1 MFLVKFKS
9 WVAGLCVL
17 ALVACGGGGDAGD
30 SNLGNGPGTPVLGTA
45 ITTPTAVDL
54 VLTLSASTV
63 PNDGSATIT
72 ATAIALDA
80 RNNALAGVPITVSA
94 DTGVVT
100 PTGTKT
106 GTDGTL
112 SAAIGI
118 GANALPRQIS
128 ITATSGTKSRTAT
141 LQVVSSAGGAGI
153 DPSDLLVSLSQATI
167 PNDGSQTVTVTAIA
181 LDLQRNVMANVPVTF
196 EVNNGATVAPAGS
209 VTAANGTMTAIVGI
223 GTERSNRVITVSA
236 RTDGLPVRTVQLPVV
251 SAVSAARPVAAGLSL
266 LLSSST
272 LDNTAA
278 ASVTATA
285 TAVDANRN
293 TLAGIPVTF
302 TVGGNAILT
311 PGGAVTDSN
320 GVVTALVRVGADF
333 TNRTLSVS
341 AFSGSLVDSKSVTV
355 RGATLS
361 ASLSPV
367 VTASTPGNVISYKL
381 VDVNGQPMAAQ
392 PISVGAPG
400 LPALSGQTNINGSFD
415 YTFTAPSLAGE
426 VVVTAI
432 SAGATRDSRI
442 QVIAAGSGGVPDAT
456 TVPES
461 VSLSATPSV
470 VPVNTSG
477 STTNQAQLRA
487 LFIGPN
493 NAPVPNI
500 RVRFDLKGNTNT
512 TDGVVSYVGAFAYSD
527 SSGVARGTFTPGL
540 IGGPTDGVTVRACWA
555 RTDAEFATS
564 TCPNE
569 VTTKL
574 TVGAEVLSVSIGTDN
589 TVTPGANGL
598 TYIKRYA
605 VMVVD
610 AAGQAKPGTQI
621 TPLVDLLRFY
631 KGFYRWNGALWVP
644 VNSLLPATITSPG
657 PPVVVSQPPSSEN
670 YVWDAAAKAWTF
682 GPPTLTPSCPN
693 EDVNRN
699 AVREAGTFNA
709 GVVAPVLAV
718 RQEDLNWNGDLDPRK
733 AYVAITMVGGS
744 TTNASGLAYLQIEY
758 PKNAASWIDALITV
772 TASGVGGSEFKA
784 STVSGLPFASSDVTV
799 EATPPAFVRSPF
811 GTSSTCQSAD

>member
-9 WVAGLCVL
+9 WVAGLCTL
-17 ALVACGGGGDAGD
+17 ALVACGGGGGASGD
-30 SNLGNGPGTPVLGTA
+30 SSQGGGAGTPVLGTA
-45 ITTPTAVDL
+45 VITPTAADL

-63 PNDGSATIT
+63 PNDGSGTIT

-80 RNNALAGVPITVSA
+80 RNNAVAGVPITLSA

-118 GANALPRQIS
+118 GSNATPRQIT

-141 LQVVSSAGGAGI
+141 LQVVSSAGGSGI
-153 DPSDLLVSLSQATI
+153 SPSDLLVSLSQASV
-167 PNDGSQTVTVTAIA
+167 PNDGTQTVTVTAIA
-181 LDLQRNVMANVPVTF
+181 LDLQRNVLANVPVTF
-196 EVNNGATVAPAGS
+196 SVDNGATVTPSGS
-209 VTAANGTMTAIVGI
+209 VTGANGTLTASVSI
-223 GTERSNRVITVSA
+223 GTDRSNRVITVSA
-236 RTDGLPVRTVQLPVV
+236 RADGLPLRTVQLPVV
-251 SAVSAARPVAAGLSL
+251 SAVSTTRPVAAGLSL

-278 ASVTATA
+278 ATVTATV

-293 TLAGIPVTF
+293 TLSGIPVTF
-302 TVGGNAILT
+302 TVGGNAIVT
-311 PGGAVTDSN
+311 PGGTVTDSN
-320 GVVTALVRVGADF
+320 GVVTAVVRVGSDF
-333 TNRTLSVS
+333 TNRTFTVS
-341 AFSGSLVDSKSVTV
+341 AVSGGLVDSKSITV
-355 RGATLS
+355 RGAALS

-367 VTASTPGNVISYKL
+367 VTSATLGNVISYKL

-392 PISVGAPG
+392 PITVSAPG
-400 LPALSGQTNINGSFD
+400 LPAASGQTNINGAFD
-415 YTFTAPSLAGE
+415 YTFTAPSAAGE
-426 VVVTAI
+426 VLVTALA
-432 SAGATRDSRI
+432 AGATRESRI

-456 TVPES
+456 IVPEG

-470 VPVNTSG
+470 VPVNTAG
-477 STTNQAQLRA
+477 STANQAQLRA
-487 LFIGPN
+487 LFVGPN

-500 RVRFDLKGNTNT
+500 RVRFDLAGNSTS

-540 IGGPTDGVTVRACWA
+540 IGSPTDGVTVRACWA
-555 RTDAEFATS
+555 RTDAEFTTNA
-564 TCPNE
+564 CPNA

-574 TVGAEVLSVSIGTDN
+574 TVAAEVLSVSIGTDN
-589 TVTPGANGL
+589 TVISGVNGL
-598 TYIKRYA
+598 TYIKRFA

-610 AAGQAKPGTQI
+610 AAGQAKPGAQI
-621 TPLVDLLRFY
+621 TPLVDLPRFY
-631 KGFYRWNGALWVP
+631 KGRYTWDGAFWRGF
-644 VNSLLPATITSPG
+644 NSLAQT
-657 PPVVVSQPPSSEN
+657 EN
-670 YVWDAAAKAWTF
+670 YVWDATGKAWTR
-682 GPPTLTPSCPN
+682 GASTLTPSCPN

-699 AVREAGTFNA
+699 AVREAPTFVANA
-709 GVVAPVLAV
+709 SAPALAG

-733 AYVAITMVGGS
+733 AYVAITMVGGT

-758 PKNAASWIDALITV
+758 PKNVASWVDALITV

-784 STVSGLPFASSDVTV
+784 SYPINLPFAAADVTV
-799 EATPPAFVRSPF
+799 ESVPPPFVRSPL
-811 GTSSTCQSAD
+811 GISSSCQDTD